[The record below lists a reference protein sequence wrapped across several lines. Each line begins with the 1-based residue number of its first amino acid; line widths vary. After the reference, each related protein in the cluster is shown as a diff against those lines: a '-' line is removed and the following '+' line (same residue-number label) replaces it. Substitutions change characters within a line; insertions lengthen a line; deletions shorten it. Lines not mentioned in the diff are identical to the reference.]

1 MTGGTPVADPVVSAC
16 RWCRCPRLTRS
27 CSKPRSLWTS
37 RWRYNERM
45 VDRYRI
51 GRVLLA
57 GDAGDTGDAA
67 HVHAPAGAQG
77 MNTGIHDGINLG
89 WKLASVLNGAPE
101 PLLDTY
107 EQERLP
113 MAAAVLGLSKELL
126 TRFARFEDSD
136 LDAMS
141 GLGITYRGGPLSPHW
156 DGAGPHSGDRSPDA
170 LCSWPDGRPV
180 RLFELQR
187 GGDWTL
193 YRFGAG
199 PLPDVAGVNAYS
211 IGSDLLDPHGTA
223 GSAYQAHDDELILLP
238 RTDTSDCAPGMQP
251 PSPRTWPP

>member
-1 MTGGTPVADPVVSAC
+1 MLREA
-16 RWCRCPRLTRS
+16 
-27 CSKPRSLWTS
+27 LWTS

-57 GDAGDTGDAA
+57 GDTGDTGDAA

-113 MAAAVLGLSKELL
+113 MAARS
-126 TRFARFEDSD
+126 AR
-136 LDAMS
+136 
-141 GLGITYRGGPLSPHW
+141 T
-156 DGAGPHSGDRSPDA
+156 
-170 LCSWPDGRPV
+170 
-180 RLFELQR
+180 
-187 GGDWTL
+187 
-193 YRFGAG
+193 
-199 PLPDVAGVNAYS
+199 
-211 IGSDLLDPHGTA
+211 GTA
-223 GSAYQAHDDELILLP
+223 PARTRATAAPTRSAPGPTGARCACSSCNAAATGRSTGSAPARCPTSPASMPTRSAPTCSTRTARQGRRIRLTTTNSSSSA